1 MSQERLT
8 GRVLRVV
15 SQVLGVPIES
25 LNARSSSDTVEE
37 WDSLT
42 HMNVVLGLEEEFS
55 VSFTDDQIVSLLS
68 VDAIVGALLAMRV
81 SA

>member
-25 LNARSSSDTVEE
+25 LNERSSSDTVEE